1 MDLPQRVPEGVQSVE
16 DLAAQA
22 KDFIYLASPYSLG
35 GTADDAAMDR
45 RHRQITRCCH
55 ALMRLGANVYSPITH
70 HHSTQSVGGTIEGDS
85 NYWLTIDF
93 GVLKHAKGM
102 YVLTL
107 DGWEKSVCV
116 SREIE
121 YARDT
126 LNIPVIFIRP
136 DKYILGDGYE

>member
-1 MDLPQRVPEGVQSVE
+1 VQSVE

-22 KDFIYLASPYSLG
+22 KDFVYLASPYSLG
-35 GTADDAAMDR
+35 GTANDADMDR
-45 RHRQITRCCH
+45 RYRQITRCCH
-55 ALMRLGANVYSPITH
+55 ALTRLGANIYSPITH
-70 HHSTQSVGGTIEGDS
+70 HHSTQSVGGIIKGDS
-85 NYWLTIDF
+85 NYWLAIDF

-121 YARDT
+121 YARDK
-126 LNIPVIFIRP
+126 LDIPVMFIRP
-136 DKYILGDGYE
+136 DKYILGDGYD